1 MRALHVFFTKNLSL
15 TDNIIIPGG
24 RKAVLTGVVG
34 KTVYIIGLWG
44 LPVPKSSGIKI
55 GNPETVVNIS
65 EIQALKVNIISLI
78 VI

>member
-34 KTVYIIGLWG
+34 KTVYIIGL
-44 LPVPKSSGIKI
+44 
-55 GNPETVVNIS
+55 
-65 EIQALKVNIISLI
+65 
-78 VI
+78 